1 MGADKNISSSGV
13 EHTGS
18 AVVKDNIKSK
28 AIDAKGTMNSYH
40 TSEHV
45 MNGFS
50 SGNEYNTRAE
60 LTTPNRLERFT
71 PIPPL
76 DPDYQSQ
83 QSRTSATLSR
93 NSNSFITIED
103 NSAIEREKVRHFS
116 TASDKS
122 NSQLYAN
129 NRRATEV
136 INT

>member
-1 MGADKNISSSGV
+1 MSTTADKNISSSGV

-18 AVVKDNIKSK
+18 AVVNDNNKNRNYHTSGNQEDKNNSKVDNVSKQQVSLLKRSDTVIQRQVTKPRSKEEDEEAEDNNKNK

-71 PIPPL
+71 PM
-76 DPDYQSQ
+76 
-83 QSRTSATLSR
+83 
-93 NSNSFITIED
+93 FW
-103 NSAIEREKVRHFS
+103 VW
-116 TASDKS
+116 
-122 NSQLYAN
+122 
-129 NRRATEV
+129 
-136 INT
+136 

>member
-1 MGADKNISSSGV
+1 MSTTADKNISSSGV

-18 AVVKDNIKSK
+18 AVVNDNNKNRNNNTSGNQEDKNNSKVDNVTKQKVALLKRSDTVIQRQVTKPRSKEEDNIKSK

-71 PIPPL
+71 PM
-76 DPDYQSQ
+76 
-83 QSRTSATLSR
+83 
-93 NSNSFITIED
+93 FW
-103 NSAIEREKVRHFS
+103 VW
-116 TASDKS
+116 
-122 NSQLYAN
+122 
-129 NRRATEV
+129 
-136 INT
+136 